1 MLTTHQS
8 ASAIV
13 ILDELDKAHDH
24 QRDGVGIQSYLLG
37 LVEPETATRHHDVF
51 LKTGCD
57 FSGVLW
63 LATANRLSDIAPALR
78 TRFRVLMLQQPS
90 PDHLEVIARNAIAD
104 VADRWGVERQV
115 LPDLGDLDLPL
126 DRLGSARQVRL
137 ATEGA
142 ITRWARELQRH

>member
-1 MLTTHQS
+1 
-8 ASAIV
+8 
-13 ILDELDKAHDH
+13 
-24 QRDGVGIQSYLLG
+24 
-37 LVEPETATRHHDVF
+37 VEPETATRHHDVF